1 MTAMS
6 KCNLGSRNSFIS
18 VGNCKHECVCFSP
31 VLSSVTLIIEA
42 TWQTTWPSTKQTR
55 ITIAG
60 RVDGTD
66 SKRLLDGVCILE
78 INIPTLMHHKR
89 ACTSYVSTN
98 TLTQSRVFVMIRSS
112 ITLDPKYKL
121 NFFDVSF
128 SGSFTLLAGLEVR
141 ARI

>member
-1 MTAMS
+1 MMISDWALGDMLRIVKRQTMTAMS
-6 KCNLGSRNSFIS
+6 KCNLGSQNSFIS
-18 VGNCKHECVCFSP
+18 LGNCMLHECVCFSP

-66 SKRLLDGVCILE
+66 SKRLLNGVSILE

-89 ACTSYVSTN
+89 ACTSYVSTD
-98 TLTQSRVFVMIRSS
+98 TLTRSRVFVWVI
-112 ITLDPKYKL
+112 
-121 NFFDVSF
+121 
-128 SGSFTLLAGLEVR
+128 
-141 ARI
+141 